1 MVPGMFARLT
11 VPVEEAGE
19 AVAVPAEAIIVTT
32 RGETAVF
39 TVEGGK
45 ARRHA
50 VETGIEQG
58 GEVQIISG
66 IAAGDSV
73 VVAGNQS
80 LGDGMKVRVL
90 KGGKR
95 RE

>member
-1 MVPGMFARLT
+1 MVPGMFARLK
-11 VPVEEAGE
+11 VPVE
-19 AVAVPAEAIIVTT
+19 AVSEAIVIPADAVTVT
-32 RGETAVF
+32 ARGETAVF
-39 TVEGGK
+39 TVKGGK

-58 GEVQIISG
+58 GEVQVTAG